1 MLGSRKTGLQML
13 LSQMGIEID
22 PQEIMAK
29 YNEAKNIM
37 PKLAVFVDQLD
48 GRLKRIEERLG
59 LENGNTGTAVSST
72 ADRSTDNNGA

>member
-1 MLGSRKTGLQML
+1 MLGTRKTGLQML

-72 ADRSTDNNGA
+72 ADRTDNNGA